1 MKKMSLKCR
10 KIINNVLK
18 GFSLTT
24 AMFIFQAC
32 YGVPAAFPNAL
43 VTGRVVSN
51 KDNQGIRGIK
61 VSTGYHYSG
70 DTVEFYRYLDSCT
83 VTNDY
88 GYFSFHTTFEGR
100 GMSDAVF
107 FDDIDSTENGL
118 YENKIIEIEGADEVY
133 INVILNEIEQ
143 DSTSESTH

>member
-1 MKKMSLKCR
+1 MSLKCR

-32 YGVPAAFPNAL
+32 YGIPAAFPNAL
-43 VTGRVVSN
+43 VEGRVVSN

-61 VSTGYHYSG
+61 VSVGYYYYIDVNNFYS
-70 DTVEFYRYLDSCT
+70 YSDSCT
-83 VTNDY
+83 VTDHN
-88 GYFSFHTTFEGR
+88 GYFSFHTTLDER
-100 GMSDAVF
+100 GAAMSDAVF
-107 FDDIDSTENGL
+107 FNDIDSTENGL
-118 YENKIIEIEGADEVY
+118 YEDTRVQIEGADKVY

-143 DSTSESTH
+143 DSASLQ

>member
-10 KIINNVLK
+10 KIISNVLK

-43 VTGRVVSN
+43 VEGRVVSN
-51 KDNQGIRGIK
+51 KDNRGIEGIK
-61 VSTGYHYSG
+61 VSFGYYYQRDTSYS
-70 DTVEFYRYLDSCT
+70 RYSDSCT
-83 VTNDY
+83 VTDNH
-88 GYFSFHTTFEGR
+88 GYFSFNTSLEGR
-100 GMSDAVF
+100 GRSETVF

-118 YENKIIEIEGADEVY
+118 YENKRVEIEGADEVY
-133 INVILNEIEQ
+133 INVTLNEIEQ
-143 DSTSESTH
+143 DSTLF